1 MIQTFTLAEMIREKN
16 LADLPVLDYREE
28 NGRAVIEIQLR
39 PVISKPEKPFYD
51 AEKLIAILRSGRINV
66 GYVTNVTKDIRRE
79 RNSSPA
85 VSQPRKSKK
94 R

>member
-1 MIQTFTLAEMIREKN
+1 MQTSTVSDLIHQKN

-28 NGRAVIEIQLR
+28 NGKAVIEVQLR
-39 PVISKPEKPFYD
+39 LVKPMPAEPAYD
-51 AEKLIAILRSGRINV
+51 AEKIIAKFRAMQFSV

-85 VSQPRKSKK
+85 VRRPRRKLK
-94 R
+94 RG